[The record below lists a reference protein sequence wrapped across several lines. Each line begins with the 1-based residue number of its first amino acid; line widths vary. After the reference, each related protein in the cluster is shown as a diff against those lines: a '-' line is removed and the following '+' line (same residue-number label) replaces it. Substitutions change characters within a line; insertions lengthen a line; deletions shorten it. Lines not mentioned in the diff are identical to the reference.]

1 MEIGVL
7 GEIHQ
12 IPSSAALKMGS
23 CDFSTSEDLAMAG
36 KETDGAFWCPTQNTP
51 KPLRSRQ
58 FLLLR
63 KHQDPMYLV
72 SLHH

>member
-12 IPSSAALKMGS
+12 VPSNAALKLGS
-23 CDFSTSEDLAMAG
+23 CGSSTSEDLAKAG
-36 KETDGAFWCPTQNTP
+36 KETDGAFWCPTQNPP

-58 FLLLR
+58 FFLLH
-63 KHQDPMYLV
+63 KHPDPLYPV
-72 SLHH
+72 GLHH